1 VTLIYLSAAWVT
13 GIYLGSKTA
22 LPWGIIFTGFL
33 PLCLIPFLWRY
44 KKQLLIAGFC
54 LFALLGGCIRLQS
67 SLPVINEQQLQFYND
82 KGTVEIEGMV
92 CTEPEAGNT
101 TSTLQLSA
109 SGIRID
115 DTEKEISGKALI
127 RVPRYQEH
135 HYGDILK
142 ITGKA
147 ETPPQFDDFDYKAY
161 LARQG
166 IYSVI
171 NYPEIEILDTDK
183 GFKPLT
189 WIYALRNRLSQ
200 SLSLALPEPQASLAQ
215 GILLGLRGNIPY
227 SLQEAFSRT
236 GTAHLLAISGLHLS
250 IIIGIVL
257 SAGIWL
263 FGRRYSIYIW
273 LALLAIWLY
282 ALVTGMNPP
291 VVRGAVMG
299 SMFLIAEYLGRQ
311 RSASTAL
318 AFAAAVMVGIEP
330 QILWDASFQL
340 SFLAM
345 TGLIFL
351 APYFQAC
358 TRKGIDITIGK
369 EGAAAPLCNFIADSF
384 AVTLAAIL
392 ATWPVIAY
400 YFDVV
405 SFVGLPATFF
415 ALLALPGIIITS
427 ALVAGAGLW
436 TPLLAQA
443 LGWIAWL
450 FLSYFIL
457 VIQAFDALPFS
468 SAKLSTIHIWQIC
481 IYYFFLAATMAA
493 INYQKQLADFFHLAG
508 SKISPSV
515 SRVSSL
521 ALKTP
526 KTWLLY
532 PLLIATILV
541 WVAFLNMPDD
551 RLHVSILDVGQ
562 GDAILIQTPNRQ
574 DILIDGG
581 PNPQAIRLELG
592 KRLPFWDKTID
603 LVILTQPQADH
614 VTGLIEVLKKY
625 NVPQVIEPE
634 ITYDSVT
641 YQQWLKSVDDNEIK
655 HEIGHTGQDVNL
667 GNGIKLEILHP
678 SSPLLQDTSD
688 DIDNNGMVLR
698 LSWNEISFLFTAD
711 ISREAEWHLVA
722 QRANLKST
730 VLKVAHHGSQTST
743 SPEFLAVV
751 SPEVATISVGANNR
765 FGLPD
770 NEVVDRLTEQ
780 VGNDNLY
787 LTSTH
792 GTIEFIT
799 DGNKLWVKYDKQP
812 AKTKSVLSLL
822 IYSSFWRRVLDI

>member
-1 VTLIYLSAAWVT
+1 MTLIYLSAAWVA
-13 GIYLGSKTA
+13 GIYLGSKFA
-22 LPWGIIFTGFL
+22 LPWGIVFIGL
-33 PLCLIPFLWRY
+33 IPLCLIPLLSQY

-54 LFALLGGCIRLQS
+54 LFALIGGCIRLQS

-82 KGTVEIEGMV
+82 KGTAEFEGMV
-92 CTEPEAGNT
+92 YTEPETGGT

-109 SGIRID
+109 SDIEID
-115 DTEKEISGKALI
+115 DTKKEISGKALI
-127 RVPRYQEH
+127 RVPGYQEY

-142 ITGKA
+142 VTGKL

-171 NYPEIEILDTDK
+171 NYPEIEILDTGK
-183 GFKPLT
+183 GFKPLA
-189 WIYALRNRLSQ
+189 WIYSLRNHLSQ

-227 SLQEAFSRT
+227 SLNQALSRT
-236 GTAHLLAISGLHLS
+236 GTAHLLAISGLNIS
-250 IIIGIVL
+250 IVIGIL
-257 SAGIWL
+257 LAAGIWL
-263 FGRRYSIYIW
+263 FGRRYYIYIW
-273 LALLAIWLY
+273 LALIAIWLY

-318 AFAAAVMVGIEP
+318 AFAAVVMVGIEP
-330 QILWDASFQL
+330 QVLWDASFQL

-345 TGLIFL
+345 AGLIFI
-351 APYFQAC
+351 APYFQFWA
-358 TRKGIDITIGK
+358 RRGIAVTIGR
-369 EGAAAPLCNFIADSF
+369 EGTAVSLCNFISDSF

-400 YFDVV
+400 YFDII

-427 ALVAGAGLW
+427 ALVAGIGLW
-436 TPLLAQA
+436 APLLAQA
-443 LGWIAWL
+443 IGWIAWL

-457 VIQAFDALPFS
+457 VVQAFNALPFS
-468 SAKLSTIHIWQIC
+468 SAKLSSIHIWQIW
-481 IYYFFLAATMAA
+481 IYYAFLAAIMAA
-493 INYQKQLADFFHLAG
+493 INYRKQLADFFHLAIP
-508 SKISPSV
+508 KISTPV
-515 SRVSSL
+515 SRVSGL
-521 ALKTP
+521 ALKAP
-526 KTWLLY
+526 KKWVIY
-532 PLLIATILV
+532 PLLITTILV

-551 RLHVSILDVGQ
+551 KLHVSILDVGQ

-614 VTGLIEVLKKY
+614 VAGLIAVLKKY

-634 ITYDSVT
+634 ITYNSVT
-641 YQQWLKSVDDNEIK
+641 YQQWLKLVNDNEIK
-655 HEIGHTGQDVNL
+655 HEIGRAGQEVNL
-667 GNGIKLEILHP
+667 GNGIKVEILHP
-678 SSPLLQDTSD
+678 SSSLLQDTSD

-711 ISREAEWHLVA
+711 IGREAEWHLIA
-722 QRANLKST
+722 QRANIKST

-743 SPEFLAVV
+743 SPQFLAVV
-751 SPEVATISVGANNR
+751 SPEVSAISVGTNNR

-770 NEVVDRLTEQ
+770 SEVVDRLTKL
-780 VGNDNLY
+780 VGSDSLY

-799 DGNKLWVKYDKQP
+799 DGNRLWVKYDK
-812 AKTKSVLSLL
+812 
-822 IYSSFWRRVLDI
+822 

>member
-1 VTLIYLSAAWVT
+1 MTLIYLSAAWVT
-13 GIYLGSKTA
+13 GIYLGSKIA
-22 LPWGIIFTGFL
+22 LPWGIVFIGLL
-33 PLCLIPFLWRY
+33 PLCLIPFLLQY
-44 KKQLLIAGFC
+44 KNHLLLAGFC

-67 SLPVINEQQLQFYND
+67 SLPVVNEQHLQFYND

-92 CTEPEAGNT
+92 CNEPEAGNT
-101 TSTLQLSA
+101 ASILQLSA
-109 SGIRID
+109 SEIQRDGAK
-115 DTEKEISGKALI
+115 KEISGKALI
-127 RVPRYQEH
+127 RVPRYHEY

-142 ITGKA
+142 VTGKP
-147 ETPPQFDDFDYKAY
+147 EIPPQSDDFDYKGY

-171 NYPEIEILDTDK
+171 NYPEIEILNAGR
-183 GFKPLT
+183 GFKPLA
-189 WIYALRNRLSQ
+189 WIYSLRNHLSQ

-227 SLQEAFSRT
+227 PLNQAFSRT
-236 GTAHLLAISGLHLS
+236 GTAHVLAISGINIS
-250 IIIGIVL
+250 IVIGML
-257 SAGIWL
+257 LAAGIWI
-263 FGRRYSIYIW
+263 FGKRYSIYIW
-273 LALLAIWLY
+273 LALLTIWLY

-330 QILWDASFQL
+330 QVLWDASFQL

-345 TGLIFL
+345 AGLIFIS
-351 APYFQAC
+351 PYLQAWG
-358 TRKGIDITIGK
+358 RKGVTAAVGR
-369 EGAAAPLCNFIADSF
+369 EGTAASLCNFVADSF

-427 ALVAGAGLW
+427 ALVAGAGLLA
-436 TPLLAQA
+436 PFLAQA

-457 VIQAFDALPFS
+457 VVQAFDALPFS
-468 SAKLSTIHIWQIC
+468 SVKFDSIHIWQIW
-481 IYYFFLAATMAA
+481 IYYALLVAIMAA
-493 INYQKQLADFFHLAG
+493 INYRKQLADFFHLTA
-508 SKISPSV
+508 SKLSPSA
-515 SRVSSL
+515 SKASKL
-521 ALKTP
+521 AFKLP
-526 KTWLLY
+526 KKWVIS
-532 PLLIATILV
+532 PLLIATVLV

-551 RLHVSILDVGQ
+551 KLHVSILDAGQ

-581 PNPQAIRLELG
+581 PSPQAIGLELG
-592 KRLPFWDKTID
+592 KKLPFWDRTID

-614 VTGLIEVLKKY
+614 VAGLIEVLQKY
-625 NVPQVIEPE
+625 KVQQVIEPG
-634 ITYDSVT
+634 IAYSSAT
-641 YQQWLKSVDDNEIK
+641 YQQWLNLVNNNEIK
-655 HEIGHTGQDVNL
+655 HEIAHAGQEVNL
-667 GNGIKLEILHP
+667 GNGIKIEILHP
-678 SSPLLQDTSD
+678 SSLLLQNTSD
-688 DIDNNGMVLR
+688 DINNNGMVLR
-698 LSWNEISFLFTAD
+698 LSLNKVSFLFTAD
-711 ISREAEWHLVA
+711 IGREAEWYLIA
-722 QRANLKST
+722 QRANLKSA

-751 SPEVATISVGANNR
+751 SPEVAAISVGTNNR
-765 FGLPD
+765 FGLPYS
-770 NEVVDRLTEQ
+770 EVVDRLAERL
-780 VGNDNLY
+780 GSDRLY

-792 GTIEFIT
+792 GTIEFVT
-799 DGNKLWVKYDKQP
+799 DGERLWVKYDK
-812 AKTKSVLSLL
+812 
-822 IYSSFWRRVLDI
+822 